1 MENSSSLVSLRKGK
15 KNAVLE
21 ILQFTVLISF
31 LLYFGRTLFIPLSFA
46 MLISF
51 ILYPICKWI
60 EQKGISRSIAISIT
74 ILFIS
79 VLIGVIVFFAFQPVD
94 SILK

>member
-1 MENSSSLVSLRKGK
+1 MENSSSLVSLRNGK

-60 EQKGISRSIAISIT
+60 EQKGISRSVAISIT

-79 VLIGVIVFFAFQPVD
+79 VLIGVIVFLLFNQLMGA
-94 SILK
+94 